1 MFTIFNFLKISR
13 KFNKIEFLKDIYQQ
27 NGALIHFLTFL
38 KIENILNHLISHSL
52 NHVCEQFKKI
62 IKKKG
67 ISRKMNKCVVN

>member
-13 KFNKIEFLKDIYQQ
+13 KINKIEFLKYIYQQ

-52 NHVCEQFKKI
+52 NRVCQQFKKI

-67 ISRKMNKCVVN
+67 YFKKDE